1 VWIAL
6 HQNKSQEMKR
16 IFLNPI
22 NAMAI
27 VLSLGL
33 VTSVS
38 SCKKTEGCTDAAATN
53 YDSEADKDDGSCEYE
68 TNETITKTGELT
80 ANETWTANNIYV
92 LDGRVVVS
100 NGVTLTIEPGTIIKG
115 AEGQETE
122 ASALIVARGGKL
134 MAEGTA
140 AEPIIFTT
148 VLDGIVQGETESKLS
163 RTDNE
168 KWGGVAILGKA
179 PISAENGDT
188 ETNLEGIPVEAGYGK
203 YGGTVANDNSGSLKY
218 VSIRH
223 GGISIGENNELNG
236 LTLGGVGSGTTI
248 DHIEIYATLDDGIE
262 FFGGTVNASNLL
274 VYYQGDDGL
283 DIDMNYSGTVSNFA
297 VIHGDGIDTDEGLE
311 IDGPENSTYT
321 EGFFTLENGICMS
334 DGTSDGSAGDFKS
347 KAQGTIRNVT
357 FDYSSIGGKPVK
369 LRASYNS
376 DCTNKNDAFAYLVA
390 SPARL
395 TFDACEMSGVKVY
408 ENADPTVCDANN
420 AANQLLAE
428 GAVTING
435 AGATINVATT
445 FSWTNAAAKG
455 QL

>member
-1 VWIAL
+1 
-6 HQNKSQEMKR
+6 MKR

-33 VTSVS
+33 VTTVS
-38 SCKKTEGCTDAAATN
+38 SCKKVEGCTDPTATN
-53 YDSEADKDDGSCEYE
+53 YNADADKDDGSCIIV
-68 TNETITKTGELT
+68 TSETITKTGELT

-148 VLDGIVQGETESKLS
+148 VLDGIAQGETESKLT

-168 KWGGVAILGKA
+168 KWGGVAICGKA
-179 PISAENGDT
+179 PISAENGDDVS
-188 ETNLEGIPVEAGYGK
+188 NLEGIPAEAGYGV
-203 YGGTVANDNSGSLKY
+203 YGGASANDNSGVLKY

-223 GGISIGENNELNG
+223 GGISIGEGNELNG
-236 LTLGGVGSGTTI
+236 LTLAGVGSGTTI
-248 DHIEIYATLDDGIE
+248 DNIEIYATLDDGIE

-274 VYYQGDDGL
+274 IYYQGDDGL
-283 DIDMNYSGTVSNFA
+283 DVDQNYAGTISNFA
-297 VIHGDGIDTDEGLE
+297 VIHGDGIGTDEGLE
-311 IDGPENSTYT
+311 IDGPEGSAT
-321 EGFFTLENGICMS
+321 EGFFTIENGICMS
-334 DGTSDGSAGDFKS
+334 EGTTDGSAADFKS
-347 KAQGTIRNVT
+347 KAQGTVRNVT
-357 FDYSSIGGKPVK
+357 FDYSSLGNKPVK
-369 LRASYNS
+369 FRASYNA

-408 ENADPTVCDANN
+408 ENADPTACDVNN
-420 AANQLLAE
+420 AANQVLAE
-428 GAVTING
+428 GVVTING
-435 AGATINVATT
+435 SGATINVATT

>member
-1 VWIAL
+1 
-6 HQNKSQEMKR
+6 M
-16 IFLNPI
+16 

-33 VTSVS
+33 VTSIS
-38 SCKKTEGCTDAAATN
+38 SCKKEEGCTNPAATN
-53 YDSEADKDDGSCEYE
+53 YDPDAEEDDGSCILV

-100 NGVTLTIEPGTIIKG
+100 DGVTLTIEPGTIIKG

-140 AEPIIFTT
+140 AAPIIFTT

-203 YGGTVANDNSGSLKY
+203 YGGSIANDNSGSLKY

-223 GGISIGENNELNG
+223 GGISIGEGNELNG
-236 LTLGGVGSGTTI
+236 LTLGGVGNGTTI
-248 DHIEIYATLDDGIE
+248 ENIEIYATLDDGIE
-262 FFGGTVNASNLL
+262 FFGGTVNATNLL

-283 DIDMNYSGTVSNFA
+283 DIDMNYSGTIKNFA
-297 VIHGDGIDTDEGLE
+297 VIHGDGIGTDEGLE
-311 IDGPENSTYT
+311 IDGPEGSTYT
-321 EGFFTLENGICMS
+321 EGFFTLENGICKS
-334 DGTSDGSAGDFKS
+334 EGTADGSAADFKS
-347 KAQGTIRNVT
+347 KAQGTVRNVT
-357 FDYSSIGGKPVK
+357 FDYASLGNKPVK
-369 LRASYNS
+369 FRASYNA
-376 DCTNKNDAFAYLVA
+376 DCTDKNDAFTYLVA

-395 TFDACEMSGVKVY
+395 TMDNCSMSSIRVY
-408 ENADPTVCDANN
+408 ENNDPTVCDANN
-420 AANQLLAE
+420 DANQSVAE
-428 GAVTING
+428 GVVTLNG
-435 AGATINVATT
+435 AGASIDVAST
-445 FSWTNAAAKG
+445 FSWTNAGIKS